1 MDYSK
6 WAEMQRLQPSNPNPS
21 SDHYAQLYNAQ
32 QSSSYA
38 HQYPYYPHQT
48 QNPTLVDPPTLP
60 PGIDSYAAIN
70 SYHTTHVGLEGQ
82 AAVTYGHHVA
92 QIGALTAAA
101 YYQDTSTAVQNWA
114 TTESIQQFGADH
126 ASYTAASLRP
136 NGAQTLVA
144 ANPNPLG
151 WSKKPKTH
159 PAVNGVW
166 KKGAQKTKIV
176 QSAWCEICKIDCNS
190 KDVLEIHKLGKKHKK
205 NLEKLEESKTS
216 ASAPAAGKDPM
227 IGPKENPAADKGKTV
242 DVQQSKKKGASSL
255 GPGEDLETKRR
266 KLMEGGAAAD
276 AVRVCPVCNVVCNSQ
291 TVFNYH
297 LAGQKHINMVK
308 KQAALA
314 AAGTANPPAGPGVVT
329 AA

>member
-1 MDYSK
+1 M
-6 WAEMQRLQPSNPNPS
+6 
-21 SDHYAQLYNAQ
+21 
-32 QSSSYA
+32 
-38 HQYPYYPHQT
+38 
-48 QNPTLVDPPTLP
+48 
-60 PGIDSYAAIN
+60 IDSNVPTTTIMQINPGTVMGNKASTFGEDLESKRQKLVEGGAAFDSTMVCTICNIACN
-70 SYHTTHVGLEGQ
+70 SQVVFNNHLAGKRH
-82 AAVTYGHHVA
+82 A
-92 QIGALTAAA
+92 
-101 YYQDTSTAVQNWA
+101 
-114 TTESIQQFGADH
+114 IQ
-126 ASYTAASLRP
+126 ASLRP